1 MLQATTSYNVSRNVQ
16 IFNKQARQA
25 RRGAYSLAAGLAVA
39 FAHLELPPNGAR
51 ILRHILRHI
60 ITDCQGLPVASC
72 QCLSVDS
79 VLRKDDG
86 RGGSD

>member
-51 ILRHILRHI
+51 ILRHI